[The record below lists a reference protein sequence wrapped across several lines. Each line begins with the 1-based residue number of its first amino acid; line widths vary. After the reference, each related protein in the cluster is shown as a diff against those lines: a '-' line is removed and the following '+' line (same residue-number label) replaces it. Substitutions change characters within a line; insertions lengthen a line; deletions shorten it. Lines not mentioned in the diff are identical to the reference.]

1 MNKKRKLGIYLL
13 VSPFALLI
21 ISFVLTLLA
30 NFVFKVPS
38 TTAGEVS
45 FNIVNIILGI
55 TALISVIGIILFPI
69 LAIIGIVLIVK
80 NKDEEQVQTPTI
92 ETTPQV
98 NNIPMPTESTP
109 VVQQQVTPAV
119 QQQVTPP
126 VNNPP
131 VNI

>member
-21 ISFVLTLLA
+21 ISFVLSLLA

-38 TTAGEVS
+38 TTSGEVT

-55 TALISVIGIILFPI
+55 KSLISVIGIILFPI

-80 NKDEEQVQTPTI
+80 NKDEEQVQTQTI

-98 NNIPMPTESTP
+98 NNNPIPIENTP
-109 VVQQQVTPAV
+109 PVQQQVV
-119 QQQVTPP
+119 PP
-126 VNNPP
+126 Q
-131 VNI
+131 